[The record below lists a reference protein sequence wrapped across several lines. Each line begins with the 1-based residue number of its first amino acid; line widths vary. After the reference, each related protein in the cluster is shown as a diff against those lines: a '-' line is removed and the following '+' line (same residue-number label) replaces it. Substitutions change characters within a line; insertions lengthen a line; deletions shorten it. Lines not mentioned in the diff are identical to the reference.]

1 MQDYEV
7 ALKLVKEGLYTV
19 SKFFNKARKIS
30 DIQSLKFHGMV
41 PLEGRGDC
49 GESPKILSY
58 LPFIESSNGVA
69 VHCKGE
75 DYSKFISKMLAFSK
89 FGSKIIDIPEDKVSM
104 IDYVELDGQSVKFEV
119 LSDKSQV
126 VVYDVPQLTGEEHII
141 EIFYKI

>member
-1 MQDYEV
+1 
-7 ALKLVKEGLYTV
+7 
-19 SKFFNKARKIS
+19 
-30 DIQSLKFHGMV
+30 
-41 PLEGRGDC
+41 
-49 GESPKILSY
+49 
-58 LPFIESSNGVA
+58 
-69 VHCKGE
+69 
-75 DYSKFISKMLAFSK
+75 MLAFSK